1 MENNNINPLK
11 PYQRLMRLFNVDRKD
26 ITHIYFYS
34 IFVGLTNLTLPL
46 GIQAI
51 INMIQLGS
59 VSASWV
65 LLIGLVLVGIVFSGI
80 LQFVQLRITET
91 LQQKIFVRSS
101 FEFAYRIPRF
111 ETHLLNDTYAPEL
124 MNRFFDTM
132 TLQKGIPKLL
142 IDFSAAILQLLFGL
156 ILLSFY
162 HSFFILFSLLLLV
175 LLVSALYV
183 TGKRGVKTAIEESK
197 YKYKVAF
204 WLEELAR
211 TMQTFKLI
219 GQSDLPLHRTNE
231 YVEGYLKSREGHFR
245 VLLRQFIQLTS
256 FKVLIA
262 FCMLVIGGVLVINNQ
277 MNIGQFVASEIII
290 LLIIS
295 SVEKIISGLEV
306 LYDVY
311 AAVDKIG
318 HVMDIPIESQSK
330 KNAQK
335 LEKGPLKVEVKNL
348 TYSYNTNSKFEI
360 QNLSLKIEKGQHT
373 VLIGED
379 GSGKTTL
386 LNLLGL
392 TYPID
397 MGSLCFNDIP
407 LNDLDMEYM
416 RTIVSDYVPEQELFS
431 GTIEENIT
439 MGRHGI
445 TFQDVLT
452 ACEKTHLLDD
462 VKMLPD
468 GFSTHI
474 LPDGRGFSKSMT
486 EKIMMARCIVNHP
499 NLFLLD
505 DQQRIA
511 SGGDHNSD
519 YLKDLL
525 IDPNA
530 PWTLVAATKNE
541 QWLPYFQQIIKLE
554 KGKITFAGTFEE
566 YKNLKNNA

>member
-1 MENNNINPLK
+1 MANNILTLK
-11 PYQRLMRLFNVDRKD
+11 PYQRLLRLFNVDRKD

-51 INMIQLGS
+51 INMIQLGT
-59 VSASWV
+59 VSASWI
-65 LLIGLVLVGIVFSGI
+65 LLITLVIVGIIFSGV

-91 LQQKIFVRSS
+91 LQQKLFVRSS

-111 ETHLLNDTYAPEL
+111 ETHLMADTYTPEL

-142 IDFSAAILQLLFGL
+142 IDFSAAILQLIFGL

-162 HSFFILFSLLLLV
+162 HSFFILFSLFFLALLIA
-175 LLVSALYV
+175 ALFM

-211 TMQTFKLI
+211 TMQTFKLV

-231 YVEGYLKSREGHFR
+231 YVEGYLKSRESHFK

-262 FCMLVIGGVLVINNQ
+262 FCMLVFGGILVINNQ
-277 MNIGQFVASEIII
+277 INIGQFVASEIII

-318 HVMDIPIESQSK
+318 HVMDIPIESVSK
-330 KNAQK
+330 PNAQR
-335 LEKGPLKVEVKNL
+335 LEKGPLKVELKNL
-348 TYSYNTNSKFEI
+348 TYSYSTNSKFGI

-373 VLIGED
+373 VFIGED

-392 TYPID
+392 TYPIED
-397 MGSLCFNDIP
+397 GSLCFNDIP

-416 RTIVSDYVPEQELFS
+416 RTIISDFVPEQELFS

-439 MGRHGI
+439 MGRVGI

-452 ACEKTHLLDD
+452 ACEKTNLLEE
-462 VKMLPD
+462 VKKLPD
-468 GFSTHI
+468 GFSTLI

-511 SGGDHNSD
+511 SGGKEND

-525 IDPNA
+525 MDKNA
-530 PWTLVAATKNE
+530 PWTLIAATKHE
-541 QWLPYFQQIIKLE
+541 QWLPYFEQVVKLE
-554 KGKITFAGTFEE
+554 KGKIAFIGSFDE
-566 YKNLKNNA
+566 YVNWKNNA

>member
-1 MENNNINPLK
+1 MENNSTILK

-65 LLIGLVLVGIVFSGI
+65 LLIGLVLVGIVFSGV

-111 ETHLLNDTYAPEL
+111 ETHLMTDTYAPEL

-162 HSFFILFSLLLLV
+162 HSFFILFSLLLLL

-183 TGKRGVKTAIEESK
+183 TGKRGVKTAIQESK

-231 YVEGYLKSREGHFR
+231 YVEGYLKSRESHFR
-245 VLLRQFIQLTS
+245 VLLKQFIQLTS

-262 FCMLVIGGVLVINNQ
+262 FCMLVFGGILVINNQ
-277 MNIGQFVASEIII
+277 INIGQFVASEIII

-318 HVMDIPIESQSK
+318 HVMDIPIEEVSK
-330 KNAQK
+330 PNAQRPS
-335 LEKGPLKVEVKNL
+335 KGPLKVEVKNL
-348 TYSYNTNSKFEI
+348 SYSYNTNSKFQI
-360 QNLSLKIEKGQHT
+360 HNLSLTIEKGQHT
-373 VLIGED
+373 VFIGED

-397 MGSLCFNDIP
+397 HGSIIFNDIP

-439 MGRHGI
+439 MGRNGI
-445 TFQDVLT
+445 SFQDVLT
-452 ACEKTHLLDD
+452 ACEKTNLLED

-468 GFSTHI
+468 GFSTQI
-474 LPDGRGFSKSMT
+474 LPDRRGFSKSMT
-486 EKIMMARCIVNHP
+486 EKIMMARCIVNQP

-511 SGGDHNSD
+511 SGGDHESD

-525 IDPNA
+525 INNNA
-530 PWTLVAATKNE
+530 SWTLIAATKNE
-541 QWLPYFQQIIKLE
+541 LWLPYFEQVVKLE
-554 KGKITFAGTFEE
+554 KGKIVFAGTFEE
-566 YKNLKNNA
+566 YKNWRKNA

>member
-1 MENNNINPLK
+1 MENNIFTLK
-11 PYQRLMRLFNVDRKD
+11 PYQRLLRLFNVDRKD

-51 INMIQLGS
+51 INMIQLGT
-59 VSASWV
+59 VSASWI
-65 LLIGLVLVGIVFSGI
+65 LLITLVIVGIIFSGV

-91 LQQKIFVRSS
+91 LQQKLFVRSS

-111 ETHLLNDTYAPEL
+111 ETHLMADTYTPEL

-162 HSFFILFSLLLLV
+162 HSFFILFSLFFLV
-175 LLVSALYV
+175 ILITALVI
-183 TGKRGVKTAIEESK
+183 TGKRGVKTAIDESK

-211 TMQTFKLI
+211 TMQTFKLV

-231 YVEGYLKSREGHFR
+231 YVEGYLKSRESHFK
-245 VLLRQFIQLTS
+245 VLLRQFIQLTT
-256 FKVLIA
+256 FKVLTA
-262 FCMLVIGGVLVINNQ
+262 FCMLVFGGVLVMNNQ
-277 MNIGQFVASEIII
+277 INIGQFVASEIII

-295 SVEKIISGLEV
+295 SMEKIIHGLEV

-330 KNAQK
+330 ENAQRPDRS
-335 LEKGPLKVEVKNL
+335 PLKVEMKNI
-348 TYSYNTNSKFEI
+348 TYSYNTNSKFGI
-360 QNLSLKIEKGQHT
+360 KNLSLKIEKGQHT
-373 VLIGED
+373 VFIGED

-397 MGSLCFNDIP
+397 DGSLCFNDIP
-407 LNDLDMEYM
+407 LNDLDMEFM
-416 RTIVSDYVPEQELFS
+416 RTIISDFVPEQELFS

-439 MGRHGI
+439 MGRNGI
-445 TFQDVLT
+445 TFQDVLS
-452 ACEKTHLLDD
+452 ACEKTNLLED
-462 VKMLPD
+462 VKRLPD
-468 GFSTHI
+468 GFSTLI
-474 LPDGRGFSKSMT
+474 LPDRRGFSKSIT
-486 EKIMMARCIVNHP
+486 EKIMLARCIVNHP

-511 SGGDHNSD
+511 SNMNEND

-525 IDPNA
+525 FDKNA
-530 PWTLVAATKNE
+530 PWTLIAATKHE
-541 QWLPYFQQIIKLE
+541 QWLPYFNQIVRLN
-554 KGKITFAGTFEE
+554 KGEITFVGTFEE
-566 YKNLKNNA
+566 YKNWKNNA